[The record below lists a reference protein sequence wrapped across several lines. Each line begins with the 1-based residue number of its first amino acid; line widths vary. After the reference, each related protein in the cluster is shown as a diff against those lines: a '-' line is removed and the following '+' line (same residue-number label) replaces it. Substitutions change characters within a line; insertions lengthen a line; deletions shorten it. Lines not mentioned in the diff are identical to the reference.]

1 VRSDFWSLPYAARQA
16 IQRGESAEYEA
27 QQRAYSMEQLRNK
40 VADLERLLAAA
51 NETIAALKGEAA

>member
-1 VRSDFWSLPYAARQA
+1 
-16 IQRGESAEYEA
+16 
-27 QQRAYSMEQLRNK
+27 MEQLRNK